1 MPASMNESAPPT
13 PLYDGARYEYGTG
26 VGFWLKRAAAALTRA
41 VEQDMTAHGL
51 TDAQWFPLLLL
62 CKTPTRTAA
71 DLAKVLDY
79 DAGAVTRLVDRL
91 EAKGLVTR
99 CRSTDDR
106 RVVYL
111 DLTDEGR
118 KAAEQVPFVIADL
131 MNRTLRGFTRAEH
144 DTLLALLRRLAANV
158 DARPADGFPPL
169 LDDLQKDSAS

>member
-1 MPASMNESAPPT
+1 MLRCMSDPT
-13 PLYDGARYEYGTG
+13 PPAPRLYDAARYEYGTG
-26 VGFWLKRAAAALTRA
+26 VGFWLKRAAAGLTRA

-62 CKTPTRTAA
+62 RKTPTRTAA

-99 CRSTDDR
+99 SRSTDDR

-111 DLTDEGR
+111 DLTEEGR
-118 KAAEQVPFVIADL
+118 NAADRVPLVIADL
-131 MNRTLRGFTRAEH
+131 LNRALRGFTQAEH
-144 DTLLALLRRLAANV
+144 DALLSLLRRV
-158 DARPADGFPPL
+158 
-169 LDDLQKDSAS
+169 ASNLEEGTP